1 MVYYNFVWPK
11 TCYVTQTL
19 EIKLV
24 PSRKCDVT
32 TTYQRRLWGC
42 RIRLIFTCRLHES
55 VDSCG
60 RRITFCATL
69 TLATSWTRRQLTS
82 RVTSECDVE
91 IPWKCRQLETSQYL
105 TCHTCP
111 WLRNEHDIDTS
122 PCDVTNTT
130 QYVTV
135 MSHGD
140 VSVSC
145 SDGNST
151 WYKLGIVTSHRVYYT
166 QPYNIVE
173 PMISWCL
180 GGQQFT
186 IVSCPR
192 WQTTIG

>member
-1 MVYYNFVWPK
+1 
-11 TCYVTQTL
+11 L
-19 EIKLV
+19 
-24 PSRKCDVT
+24 
-32 TTYQRRLWGC
+32 RRVGHFASWRHGW
-42 RIRLIFTCRLHES
+42 RQSATCRFRES

-69 TLATSWTRRQLTS
+69 TLATCWTRRQLTS
-82 RVTSECDVE
+82 RVTSECVVE

-111 WLRNEHDIDTS
+111 LLRNEHDTDTS
-122 PCDVTNTT
+122 PCDVTSTI

-135 MSHGD
+135 MSLGD

-145 SDGNST
+145 TDGNST
-151 WYKLGIVTSHRVYYT
+151 WCKLGIATSHRVYYT
-166 QPYNIVE
+166 QPYNIVGLQ
-173 PMISWCL
+173 PMISWRL
-180 GGQQFT
+180 GGQLST